1 MIGSDKRRGKE
12 DAMVVWVL
20 IDLLNIFHD
29 LSVLFFLSG
38 SKEKDISLHSVD
50 EQTRDNLNI
59 GISLFCLGQV
69 FFTVVLTGIE
79 DDHFSAI

>member
-1 MIGSDKRRGKE
+1 
-12 DAMVVWVL
+12 MVVWVL

-38 SKEKDISLHSVD
+38 CKEKDISLHSVD
-50 EQTRDNLNI
+50 EETRDNLNI
-59 GISLFCLGQV
+59 GISLFCLDQV

-79 DDHFSAI
+79 DYHFSAI